1 MADKMN
7 RRNNKIEQ
15 TKNKIEH
22 LQNRSG
28 IVEFER
34 RSGFESAH
42 AAFLQ
47 HHMHL
52 RSGER
57 RGRLERGHQYA
68 EKLFLEKVWW
78 PLVGSFERLHPEYEI
93 YDWNRRSQF
102 LDFAFITGNG
112 DQIGIECDGF
122 QSHIKDMDRERFS
135 YALNR
140 DTFLT
145 GMGWKM
151 LHFAF
156 DDIQHRPEVCRM
168 LLQMSVMPMMV
179 GTSANPTLTP
189 MQKDVLKLA
198 WRLGRAIRPKD
209 VMDVYDLSF
218 RPARNVLTQ
227 LVGLGLITPRDNG
240 KQIRGYEL
248 STNAKFPSFL
258 LS

>member
-1 MADKMN
+1 MANSMK
-7 RRNNKIEQ
+7 RL
-15 TKNKIEH
+15 KNKTGQSERETEH
-22 LQNRSG
+22 VEKRSARS
-28 IVEFER
+28 EFER
-34 RSGFESAH
+34 RSAFESAH
-42 AAFLQ
+42 AVFVQQ
-47 HHMHL
+47 HLDL

-78 PLVGSFERLHPEYEI
+78 PLFGNFEHLHPEYEI

-102 LDFAFITGNG
+102 LDFAFITTRG

-156 DDIQHRPEVCRM
+156 DDIQHRSEVCRM

-179 GTSANPTLTP
+179 GTPPQITLTP

-209 VMDVYDLSF
+209 VMEVYDLSF
-218 RPARNVLTQ
+218 RPARNVLKQ
-227 LVGLGLITPRDNG
+227 LVESGLMTPRANG

-248 STNAKFPSFL
+248 ETNANFPSYL
-258 LS
+258 LK

>member
-1 MADKMN
+1 MADKRN
-7 RRNNKIEQ
+7 RLTNK
-15 TKNKIEH
+15 NEH
-22 LQNRSG
+22 LEKRSTL
-28 IVEFER
+28 IPEFEPG
-34 RSGFESAH
+34 SGFESAH

-78 PLVGSFERLHPEYEI
+78 PLVGNFEHLHPEYEI

-112 DQIGIECDGF
+112 DRIGIECDGF

-140 DTFLT
+140 DTFLA
-145 GMGWKM
+145 GMGWRM

-156 DDIQHRPEVCRM
+156 DDIQNRPEVCRM
-168 LLQMSVMPMMV
+168 LLQMSVMPMMI
-179 GTSANPTLTP
+179 GTSATPKLTP

-198 WRLGRAIRPKD
+198 WRSGRAIRPKD
-209 VMDVYDLSF
+209 VMEVYRINF
-218 RPARNVLTQ
+218 RTARNHLNI
-227 LVGLGLITPRDNG
+227 LVEHRLLKPVGDG
-240 KQIRGYEL
+240 KYVRYYEIVGG
-248 STNAKFPSFL
+248 FPKL
-258 LS
+258 LLE